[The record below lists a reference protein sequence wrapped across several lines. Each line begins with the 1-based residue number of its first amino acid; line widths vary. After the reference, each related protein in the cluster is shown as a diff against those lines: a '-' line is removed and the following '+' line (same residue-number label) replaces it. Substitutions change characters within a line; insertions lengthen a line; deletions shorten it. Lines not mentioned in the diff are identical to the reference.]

1 MGIVRTCEV
10 CNRKN
15 RVPAGHLAD
24 SGRCGNCKAPL
35 APVDEPLAVD
45 TEQFDDIVQN
55 ARVPVLADFWAEW
68 CGPCR
73 VAAPEVARTATEMA
87 GKAVVVKVDTER
99 YPDLASRFNIRGIP
113 YFAVFY
119 QGRPV
124 IQQAGL
130 VQHEQMEEWLKS
142 ATPASAA

>member
-1 MGIVRTCEV
+1 MGIVRTCKV
-10 CNRKN
+10 CERKN

-24 SGRCGNCKAPL
+24 SGRCGNCKAALPPL
-35 APVDEPLAVD
+35 DEPIQVD
-45 TEQFDDIVQN
+45 TEQFDEIIQN

-73 VAAPEVARTATEMA
+73 VAAPEVARAAADMA

-99 YPDLASRFNIRGIP
+99 YPELAARFNIRGIP
-113 YFAVFY
+113 YFAVFF

-130 VQHEQMEEWLKS
+130 VDHQQMEDWLKS
-142 ATPASAA
+142 AVPAPAA

>member
-1 MGIVRTCEV
+1 MGIVRTCKV
-10 CNRKN
+10 CERKN

-24 SGRCGNCKAPL
+24 SGRCGNCKAALPPL
-35 APVDEPLAVD
+35 DEPMQVD
-45 TEQFDDIVQN
+45 TGQFDEIVQN

-73 VAAPEVARTATEMA
+73 VAAPEVARTAADMA

-99 YPDLASRFNIRGIP
+99 NPELAARFNIRGIP
-113 YFAVFY
+113 YFAVFF

-130 VQHEQMEEWLKS
+130 VDHQQMEDWLKS
-142 ATPASAA
+142 AAPAPAA

>member
-1 MGIVRTCEV
+1 MGIVRTCKV
-10 CNRKN
+10 CERKN

-24 SGRCGNCKAPL
+24 SGHCGNCKGLLP
-35 APVDEPLAVD
+35 PVDEPIQVD

-73 VAAPEVARTATEMA
+73 VAAPEVARTAANMA
-87 GKAVVVKVDTER
+87 GKAVVLKVDTER
-99 YPDLASRFNIRGIP
+99 YPELSERFKIRGIP

-130 VQHEQMEEWLKS
+130 VEHQQMEEWLKS

>member
-35 APVDEPLAVD
+35 PPVNEPLAVD

-73 VAAPEVARTATEMA
+73 VAAPEVARTAAEMA

-99 YPDLASRFNIRGIP
+99 YPELASRFNIRGIP

-142 ATPASAA
+142 ATPAPTA

>member
-1 MGIVRTCEV
+1 MDVVRTCEA
-10 CNRKN
+10 CNQKN

-35 APVDEPLAVD
+35 PPVNEPLAVN

-55 ARVPVLADFWAEW
+55 ARVPVLADFCAEW

-73 VAAPEVARTATEMA
+73 VAAPEVARTAAEMA

-99 YPDLASRFNIRGIP
+99 YPELASRFNIRGIP